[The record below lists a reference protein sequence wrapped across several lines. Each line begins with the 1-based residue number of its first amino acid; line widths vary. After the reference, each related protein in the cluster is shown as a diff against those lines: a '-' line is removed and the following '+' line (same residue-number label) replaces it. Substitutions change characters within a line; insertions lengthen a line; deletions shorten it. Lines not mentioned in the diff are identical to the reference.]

1 MYLNADS
8 HFPTV
13 PQTNGWY
20 APSGQFWGV
29 QIRQQTTTT
38 HSQLEFE
45 DYSTEKKLC
54 EMATVILLWERNG
67 YMERSRP
74 ISSSLFSE
82 LSNGM

>member
-13 PQTNGWY
+13 PQRNGWY

-45 DYSTEKKLC
+45 DYSMEKKI
-54 EMATVILLWERNG
+54 V
-67 YMERSRP
+67 
-74 ISSSLFSE
+74 
-82 LSNGM
+82 